1 MFPNPLDVISDV
13 QRPQGP
19 APQALSH
26 RPLRPLT
33 FSEQG
38 VSQPMDE
45 YSRSFF
51 SFPSIVEPPAGP
63 TDGASRKETQREY
76 RMPGAFPTYST
87 NSAPDKDTQKDNVKP
102 GSYPA
107 APANCAPRKET
118 RGEKRTFD
126 GYERLAAS
134 TPGNHFEASKAAAAK
149 AKAGYY
155 QKLEADVKAAAQEKN
170 TALEPFSQFVGT
182 DKAESIEDKAGAD
195 AAAAAKVKHVEVY
208 TQEMRERYISEH
220 PGRIRSEDSMDAD
233 AVAAAKVE
241 RVEAYMQEMRE
252 RYSTGN
258 AERIRGGNA
267 MDAYS
272 KKGSTRRPATSY
284 EQDLQSIQ
292 LKQQGKAKELRDA
305 EAKKAEETKAK
316 MAEYAAKKAQ
326 AEAER
331 EECRRDPVNVVAMQ
345 FGYELRRR
353 NADARRA
360 EEAAKK
366 AQADTEA
373 EKATLEAMKRA
384 EDAEKAEEKKRAE
397 AAEKAQAEAQVEL
410 IKEMEVM
417 ERAKAERKK
426 RIDDAAKKAV
436 DEALAQFTR
445 KRAEEAKRAAET
457 KKAEDAKNIE
467 AACLAEQKR
476 VQETYAKMAAETWR
490 AHNVRKLEAA
500 TLQTD
505 LEDTAESVAKQAKG
519 AQDANKNNFDEAA
532 KAQTTTK
539 TAERLAELNKTVE
552 EAQRDADAEKAEIVK
567 KQNDAWS
574 GMRKPF
580 HTLRKEAARN
590 DAAST
595 STNRSQSPEIMLSQ
609 ALADRRNASK
619 ETAPPKAGSE
629 SKAGRVNEDTLQGE
643 QNSDSVYDGIPE
655 LVPASPKY
663 EPADQR
669 NAPKENHT
677 PKALPDLDYASLGG
691 WAACLRGNPE
701 DFNFANNSTPF
712 TAPLPRFTP
721 LSLGHGLANQLN
733 PLKESFT
740 PTAAKQWIG
749 QSFADAAVCC
759 LLGSAEDVEVAE
771 KGRDKGNAK
780 KAEQRE
786 DPWKVKKKEQRK
798 WAEKIKGEG
807 MLQGEQESG
816 VVYGDLEKVKEIEK
830 IRDKWIAN
838 GAQDFEVA
846 WKVTEVEKVKNAES
860 VDGWEDV
867 EDPDKEEWE
876 IVDGK

>member
-457 KKAEDAKNIE
+457 KKAEDAKDIE

-490 AHNVRKLEAA
+490 AQNARKLEDA
-500 TLQTD
+500 TLQAYSK
-505 LEDTAESVAKQAKG
+505 DTAESAAKQAKR
-519 AQDANKNNFDEAA
+519 AQ
-532 KAQTTTK
+532 
-539 TAERLAELNKTVE
+539 
-552 EAQRDADAEKAEIVK
+552 
-567 KQNDAWS
+567 
-574 GMRKPF
+574 
-580 HTLRKEAARN
+580 
-590 DAAST
+590 AST
-595 STNRSQSPEIMLSQ
+595 DRPQSPEIMRRQTLP
-609 ALADRRNASK
+609 DRRNVSK
-619 ETAPPKAGSE
+619 ERAPPEAGSE
-629 SKAGRVNEDTLQGE
+629 STAAPVNEDTPQGE
-643 QNSDSVYDGIPE
+643 QDSDSVYDDIPE
-655 LVPASPKY
+655 LVPASPRQ

-669 NAPKENHT
+669 NAPKEDLT
-677 PKALPDLDYASLGG
+677 PKTRPDLDYASLGG
-691 WAACLRGNPE
+691 WAACLRGNAE
-701 DFNFANNSTPF
+701 DFNFANTFTPF
-712 TAPLPRFTP
+712 TALLPGFIP
-721 LSLGHGLANQLN
+721 LSLEQRLANRCNAFQ
-733 PLKESFT
+733 KESYT
-740 PTAAKQWIG
+740 PTAAKNWIG
-749 QSFADAAVCC
+749 QSFADAAACC
-759 LLGSAEDVEVAE
+759 LLGSAKDVEVAE
-771 KGRDKGNAK
+771 KVRDKGHAK

-816 VVYGDLEKVKEIEK
+816 VVHDDSKKVEEMEK
-830 IRDKWIAN
+830 IGDKQIAK

-846 WKVTEVEKVKNAES
+846 EKVKDAES
-860 VDGWEDV
+860 VHGWEDV

>member
-19 APQALSH
+19 ALQALSH

-63 TDGASRKETQREY
+63 TDGASRRETQREY

-87 NSAPDKDTQKDNVKP
+87 NSAPDKDTQKENP

-118 RGEKRTFD
+118 RGEKRKFD
-126 GYERLAAS
+126 SYERLAVS

-155 QKLEADVKAAAQEKN
+155 QKLEADVKAAAQEK
-170 TALEPFSQFVGT
+170 TTTLGPFSQFVTT
-182 DKAESIEDKAGAD
+182 DKAEGIEDKAGAD

-208 TQEMRERYISEH
+208 TQEMRERYRSEH

-233 AVAAAKVE
+233 AAAAAKVE

-252 RYSTGN
+252 RYSIEN
-258 AERIRGGNA
+258 AERIRGENA
-267 MDAYS
+267 IDVYS
-272 KKGSTRRPATSY
+272 KRESTRRPATSY
-284 EQDLQSIQ
+284 GQDLQSIQ
-292 LKQQGKAKELRDA
+292 LEQQAKAKELRDA

-353 NADARRA
+353 DADARRA

-366 AQADTEA
+366 AQAEA
-373 EKATLEAMKRA
+373 EKTRLEAMKRA
-384 EDAEKAEEKKRAE
+384 EDAKKAEEKKRAEE
-397 AAEKAQAEAQVEL
+397 AAEKAQAEAQAEL
-410 IKEMEVM
+410 IKEMEAM

-426 RIDDAAKKAV
+426 RIDDTAKKAV

-445 KRAEEAKRAAET
+445 KRAEETKRAAEI

-467 AACLAEQKR
+467 AACLAEQRR

-490 AHNVRKLEAA
+490 AQNTRKLEAA
-500 TLQTD
+500 TLQTC
-505 LEDTAESVAKQAKG
+505 LKDTAESAAKQEKG
-519 AQDANKNNFDEAA
+519 AQ
-532 KAQTTTK
+532 
-539 TAERLAELNKTVE
+539 
-552 EAQRDADAEKAEIVK
+552 
-567 KQNDAWS
+567 
-574 GMRKPF
+574 
-580 HTLRKEAARN
+580 
-590 DAAST
+590 AST
-595 STNRSQSPEIMLSQ
+595 DRPQSPEIMRRQTLP
-609 ALADRRNASK
+609 DRRNASK
-619 ETAPPKAGSE
+619 ERAPPEAGSE
-629 SKAGRVNEDTLQGE
+629 PTAAPVNEDTLPGE
-643 QNSDSVYDGIPE
+643 QDSGSVYDDIPE
-655 LVPASPKY
+655 LVPVSPKC
-663 EPADQR
+663 EPVDQR
-669 NAPKENHT
+669 NAPKENLT

-691 WAACLRGNPE
+691 WAACLRGNAE
-701 DFNFANNSTPF
+701 DFNFANTFTPF
-712 TAPLPRFTP
+712 TALLPGFIP
-721 LSLGHGLANQLN
+721 LSLEQRLANRCDAFQ
-733 PLKESFT
+733 KERLT
-740 PTAAKQWIG
+740 PTAAMHLISE
-749 QSFADAAVCC
+749 SFARH
-759 LLGSAEDVEVAE
+759 AEDVKEAV
-771 KGRDKGNAK
+771 KVRDKG
-780 KAEQRE
+780 KAEKVEQRE
-786 DPWKVKKKEQRK
+786 DPWKVKKMEQAK
-798 WAEKIKGEG
+798 WAEKVKREG
-807 MLQGEQESG
+807 VLQGEQESG
-816 VVYGDLEKVKEIEK
+816 VVYDEVEKVKEMERV
-830 IRDKWIAN
+830 RDKWIAK
-838 GAQDFEVA
+838 GAQEFKDMR
-846 WKVTEVEKVKNAES
+846 KLKDAES

-867 EDPDKEEWE
+867 EDPDQEEWE

>member
-1 MFPNPLDVISDV
+1 MFPDPLDVISDV

-19 APQALSH
+19 ALQALSH

-51 SFPSIVEPPAGP
+51 TFPSIVKPPAGP
-63 TDGASRKETQREY
+63 TDGASRKETQSEY

-87 NSAPDKDTQKDNVKP
+87 NSAPDKDTQKENMKP

-126 GYERLAAS
+126 RYERLVAS

-149 AKAGYY
+149 AKTGYY
-155 QKLEADVKAAAQEKN
+155 QKLEADVKAAAQDK
-170 TALEPFSQFVGT
+170 TTTFEPFSQFVGT
-182 DKAESIEDKAGAD
+182 DMPESIEDKAGAD

-208 TQEMRERYISEH
+208 TQELRERYISEH

-233 AVAAAKVE
+233 AAAAAKVE

-252 RYSTGN
+252 RYSIEN
-258 AERIRGGNA
+258 AERIRGENTMG
-267 MDAYS
+267 AYS
-272 KKGSTRRPATSY
+272 KKGSTWRPAMNY

-292 LKQQGKAKELRDA
+292 LEQQAKAEELRDA

-316 MAEYAAKKAQ
+316 MAEYAAKRAQ

-331 EECRRDPVNVVAMQ
+331 EECRRNPVNVVAMQ

-384 EDAEKAEEKKRAE
+384 EDAKKVEEKKRAEE
-397 AAEKAQAEAQVEL
+397 AAEKAQAEAQAEL
-410 IKEMEVM
+410 VQEIEAM

-445 KRAEEAKRAAET
+445 KRAEEAKRAAEI

-490 AHNVRKLEAA
+490 AQNARKLEAA
-500 TLQTD
+500 TLQAYSK
-505 LEDTAESVAKQAKG
+505 DTAESAAKQAER
-519 AQDANKNNFDEAA
+519 AQ
-532 KAQTTTK
+532 
-539 TAERLAELNKTVE
+539 
-552 EAQRDADAEKAEIVK
+552 
-567 KQNDAWS
+567 
-574 GMRKPF
+574 
-580 HTLRKEAARN
+580 
-590 DAAST
+590 AST
-595 STNRSQSPEIMLSQ
+595 DRPQSPEIMRRQTLP
-609 ALADRRNASK
+609 DRRNASK
-619 ETAPPKAGSE
+619 ERAPPEAGSE
-629 SKAGRVNEDTLQGE
+629 STAAPVNEDTLQRE
-643 QNSDSVYDGIPE
+643 QDSGSVYDDIPE
-655 LVPASPKY
+655 LVPASPKC
-663 EPADQR
+663 EPADQC
-669 NAPKENHT
+669 NAPKENLT
-677 PKALPDLDYASLGG
+677 PRARPDLDYASLGG

-701 DFNFANNSTPF
+701 DFNFANTFTPF
-712 TAPLPRFTP
+712 TALLPGFIP
-721 LSLGHGLANQLN
+721 LSLEQRLANRCDAFQ
-733 PLKESFT
+733 KESFI
-740 PTAAKQWIG
+740 PTAAMHLINE
-749 QSFADAAVCC
+749 SFARH
-759 LLGSAEDVEVAE
+759 AEDVKEAE
-771 KGRDKGNAK
+771 KVRDKGNAK

-786 DPWKVKKKEQRK
+786 DPWKVNKKEQRK
-798 WAEKIKGEG
+798 WAEKMKREDV
-807 MLQGEQESG
+807 LQGEQESG
-816 VVYGDLEKVKEIEK
+816 VVYDEVEKVKEMEK
-830 IRDKWIAN
+830 IRDKWIAK
-838 GAQDFEVA
+838 GAQDLEVA
-846 WKVTEVEKVKNAES
+846 WKVREAEKAKDAGS

-867 EDPDKEEWE
+867 EDLDKEEWE

>member
-1 MFPNPLDVISDV
+1 MFPDPLDVISDV
-13 QRPQGP
+13 QRPQGL
-19 APQALSH
+19 AFQALPH
-26 RPLRPLT
+26 RQLRPPT

-38 VSQPMDE
+38 VSQPKDE

-51 SFPSIVEPPAGP
+51 SFPSIVEPPAGL

-87 NSAPDKDTQKDNVKP
+87 NSAPDKDTQKENVKP
-102 GSYPA
+102 SSYPA

-118 RGEKRTFD
+118 RGEKRKFD
-126 GYERLAAS
+126 SYERLAAS

-170 TALEPFSQFVGT
+170 TAREPFSQFVAT
-182 DKAESIEDKAGAD
+182 DKAEGIEDKAGAD
-195 AAAAAKVKHVEVY
+195 AA
-208 TQEMRERYISEH
+208 
-220 PGRIRSEDSMDAD
+220 
-233 AVAAAKVE
+233 AAAKVE

-252 RYSTGN
+252 RYSIEN
-258 AERIRGGNA
+258 AERVRGENA

-292 LKQQGKAKELRDA
+292 LEQQAKAKELRDA

-353 NADARRA
+353 DADARRA
-360 EEAAKK
+360 KEAAKK

-373 EKATLEAMKRA
+373 EKTTLEVMKRA
-384 EDAEKAEEKKRAE
+384 EDAKKTEEKKRAEE
-397 AAEKAQAEAQVEL
+397 AAEKAQAEAEAEL
-410 IKEMEVM
+410 VKEMEAM

-445 KRAEEAKRAAET
+445 KRAEEAKQAAET

-490 AHNVRKLEAA
+490 ARNARKLEAT

-505 LEDTAESVAKQAKG
+505 LRDTAKSVAKQGNG
-519 AQDANKNNFDEAA
+519 AQDANKNNYEEAA
-532 KAQTTTK
+532 KAQTATK
-539 TAERLAELNKTVE
+539 TAERLAELNKTFE
-552 EAQRDADAEKAEIVK
+552 EAQLDVDAKKAEIVK
-567 KQNDAWS
+567 KQNDAWY

-580 HTLRKEAARN
+580 HTLKKEAARN

-595 STNRSQSPEIMLSQ
+595 STDRPSLPKVPLSQ
-609 ALADRRNASK
+609 ALADWRNPSK

-629 SKAGRVNEDTLQGE
+629 SKVGQVNEDTLQGE
-643 QNSDSVYDGIPE
+643 QDSSSVYNDIPE
-655 LVPASPKY
+655 LVPISPRQ

-669 NAPKENHT
+669 NAPKENLT
-677 PKALPDLDYASLGG
+677 PKALPDLDFASLGG
-691 WAACLRGNPE
+691 WAACLRSNPE
-701 DFNFANNSTPF
+701 DITFANNFTPF
-712 TAPLPRFTP
+712 TALLPGFIP
-721 LSLGHGLANQLN
+721 LSLEQRLANRCDAFQ
-733 PLKESFT
+733 KESLT
-740 PTAAKQWIG
+740 PTAAMHLISE
-749 QSFADAAVCC
+749 SFARH
-759 LLGSAEDVEVAE
+759 AEDVKEAE
-771 KGRDKGNAK
+771 KVRDKGNAK
-780 KAEQRE
+780 KVEQRE
-786 DPWKVKKKEQRK
+786 DPWKVKKMEQAK
-798 WAEKIKGEG
+798 WAEKFKREG
-807 MLQGEQESG
+807 VLQGEQESG
-816 VVYGDLEKVKEIEK
+816 VVYDDSEKVKEMEK
-830 IRDKWIAN
+830 IRDRWIAK
-838 GAQDFEVA
+838 GAQEFKDMR
-846 WKVTEVEKVKNAES
+846 KLKDAES
-860 VDGWEDV
+860 VNGWEGV
-867 EDPDKEEWE
+867 EDPDQEEWE

>member
-1 MFPNPLDVISDV
+1 MFPNPLAVISDV

-19 APQALSH
+19 ALQALSH
-26 RPLRPLT
+26 RPLRPPT
-33 FSEQG
+33 YSEQG

-51 SFPSIVEPPAGP
+51 TFPSIVEWPAGP

-87 NSAPDKDTQKDNVKP
+87 NSAPDKDTPKENVKP

-126 GYERLAAS
+126 SYQRLAAS

-155 QKLEADVKAAAQEKN
+155 QKLEADVKAAAQEKT
-170 TALEPFSQFVGT
+170 TALEPFSQFVAT
-182 DKAESIEDKAGAD
+182 DKAEGIEDKAGAD

-233 AVAAAKVE
+233 AAAAAKVE

-252 RYSTGN
+252 RYSTEN
-258 AERIRGGNA
+258 AERIRGENA
-267 MDAYS
+267 TDAYS
-272 KKGSTRRPATSY
+272 KKGSARRPATSY

-292 LKQQGKAKELRDA
+292 LEQQAKAKELRDA
-305 EAKKAEETKAK
+305 ETKKAEETKAK
-316 MAEYAAKKAQ
+316 MAEYAAEKAQ

-366 AQADTEA
+366 AQAEV
-373 EKATLEAMKRA
+373 EKTTLEAMKRA
-384 EDAEKAEEKKRAE
+384 EDAKKAEEKKRAE
-397 AAEKAQAEAQVEL
+397 AAEKAQAEAQAEL
-410 IKEMEVM
+410 VQEMEAM

-490 AHNVRKLEAA
+490 AQNARKLEDA
-500 TLQTD
+500 TLQAYSK
-505 LEDTAESVAKQAKG
+505 DTAESAAKQAKR
-519 AQDANKNNFDEAA
+519 AQ
-532 KAQTTTK
+532 
-539 TAERLAELNKTVE
+539 
-552 EAQRDADAEKAEIVK
+552 
-567 KQNDAWS
+567 
-574 GMRKPF
+574 
-580 HTLRKEAARN
+580 
-590 DAAST
+590 AST
-595 STNRSQSPEIMLSQ
+595 DRPQSPEIMRRQTLP
-609 ALADRRNASK
+609 DRRNVSK
-619 ETAPPKAGSE
+619 ERAPPEAGSE
-629 SKAGRVNEDTLQGE
+629 LTAAPVNEDTLQGE
-643 QNSDSVYDGIPE
+643 QDSGSVYDDIPE
-655 LVPASPKY
+655 LVPASPRQ
-663 EPADQR
+663 EPADQC
-669 NAPKENHT
+669 NAPKENLT
-677 PKALPDLDYASLGG
+677 PRARPDLDYASLGG

-701 DFNFANNSTPF
+701 DFNCANNFTPF
-712 TAPLPRFTP
+712 TNPLPRIIP

-733 PLKESFT
+733 PLKEKFT
-740 PTAAKQWIG
+740 PTAAKHWISE
-749 QSFADAAVCC
+749 SFAQSAACC

-771 KGRDKGNAK
+771 TVRDKSKAK
-780 KAEQRE
+780 MGRRE
-786 DPWKVKKKEQRK
+786 DPWKVR
-798 WAEKIKGEG
+798 
-807 MLQGEQESG
+807 
-816 VVYGDLEKVKEIEK
+816 
-830 IRDKWIAN
+830 
-838 GAQDFEVA
+838 EVEEA
-846 WKVTEVEKVKNAES
+846 KEVEKVRDMAE

-867 EDPDKEEWE
+867 EDPDREEWE
-876 IVDGK
+876 MVDEK